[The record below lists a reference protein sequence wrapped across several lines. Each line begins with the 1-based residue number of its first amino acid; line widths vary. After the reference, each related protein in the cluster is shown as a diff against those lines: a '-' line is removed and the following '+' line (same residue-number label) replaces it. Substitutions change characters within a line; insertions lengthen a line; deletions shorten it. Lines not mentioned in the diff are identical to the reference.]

1 MATSYRVTVADLWPG
16 LYTWVSVPP
25 EPFSDPFPLSCSVP
39 HSLAGLSGAEILE
52 ENNGPHVEFC
62 LPSRVGA
69 ALGQAQ
75 LLLPSLFTAK
85 SLLPPRCPLSLGSKA
100 LPKCPGGPSSLS
112 THSSNPVTTTGDIPG
127 PAANGVKRNRMSQ
140 GPAQPPAPPGPLP
153 GLDRLGV
160 GVRGQEGRGVLLGGS
175 GGVHTLVS
183 REEAC
188 RPCFLL
194 PQGLGVRLTQGCP
207 WKDSPGRGP
216 GSWKPTG
223 GSPSPCLSF
232 SGGGGG
238 LLLGLA
244 PSSSPS
250 PFSACP
256 PSLPPSRS
264 FPLSSV
270 HPPPL
275 SGLPCSPGLHTL
287 VSLILTCPF
296 SLLCPPVFAFSITS
310 WFQTSI
316 PRLPSYLL
324 VSLSAGSPGLPALTF
339 LLPHRLAFP
348 VWTLQV
354 TCPQEPSSLGRA
366 LSSDSS
372 LAPPPAQLTFN

>member
-1 MATSYRVTVADLWPG
+1 MAPTLSFAFLPG
-16 LYTWVSVPP
+16 LVQPWAR
-25 EPFSDPFPLSCSVP
+25 LS
-39 HSLAGLSGAEILE
+39 
-52 ENNGPHVEFC
+52 FF
-62 LPSRVGA
+62 
-69 ALGQAQ
+69 
-75 LLLPSLFTAK
+75 LPSLFTAK

-183 REEAC
+183 REEVC

-194 PQGLGVRLTQGCP
+194 LQGLGVRLTQGCP

-216 GSWKPTG
+216 GFWKPTG
-223 GSPSPCLSF
+223 GSPSP
-232 SGGGGG
+232 
-238 LLLGLA
+238 A
-244 PSSSPS
+244 SPS
-250 PFSACP
+250 AVGEGDSFGGWLPPPHHPPFSACP
-256 PSLPPSRS
+256 PSLPPSQS

-324 VSLSAGSPGLPALTF
+324 VSLPAGSPGLPALTF

-348 VWTLQV
+348 VRTLQV

>member
-1 MATSYRVTVADLWPG
+1 M
-16 LYTWVSVPP
+16 
-25 EPFSDPFPLSCSVP
+25 
-39 HSLAGLSGAEILE
+39 
-52 ENNGPHVEFC
+52 
-62 LPSRVGA
+62 
-69 ALGQAQ
+69 GQAQ
-75 LLLPSLFTAK
+75 LLPPHSLHGQI
-85 SLLPPRCPLSLGSKA
+85 PPASSVPAIPGSKA

-153 GLDRLGV
+153 GLDRLRV

-194 PQGLGVRLTQGCP
+194 LQGLGVRLTQGCP
-207 WKDSPGRGP
+207 WKDSPGRGLVL
-216 GSWKPTG
+216 
-223 GSPSPCLSF
+223 GSP
-232 SGGGGG
+232 
-238 LLLGLA
+238 LGA
-244 PSSSPS
+244 VPPPASPS
-250 PFSACP
+250 AVGEGDSFWGWLPPPHPPPFSPCP
-256 PSLPPSRS
+256 PSLPASRS

-275 SGLPCSPGLHTL
+275 SGLPCSGLHTL
-287 VSLILTCPF
+287 VSLILICPF
-296 SLLCPPVFAFSITS
+296 SLLCLPVFAFSITS

-316 PRLPSYLL
+316 PRLPSCLL
-324 VSLSAGSPGLPALTF
+324 VSLPAGSPGLPAQTF
-339 LLPHRLAFP
+339 LLTRRLAFP